1 MSGLE
6 PSNQK
11 AHSHLQTEISELFA
25 SLRLPLYR
33 YFLAG
38 TGSASDAEDLTQECF
53 LRLYRYL
60 RKGNQIDNPKLW
72 LFHAAHNLLLDRH
85 KSARYTREVDLPV
98 WDSFVEAHYDSSP
111 NPEESLIQR
120 ERYAYMADAMH
131 KLTSQ
136 QREVLIL
143 KTEGLGYREI
153 GEIMSLSTF
162 AVAAHV
168 RRAIAKMKVGSHG
181 QR

>member
-1 MSGLE
+1 
-6 PSNQK
+6 
-11 AHSHLQTEISELFA
+11 
-25 SLRLPLYR
+25 
-33 YFLAG
+33 
-38 TGSASDAEDLTQECF
+38 
-53 LRLYRYL
+53 
-60 RKGNQIDNPKLW
+60 
-72 LFHAAHNLLLDRH
+72 
-85 KSARYTREVDLPV
+85 
-98 WDSFVEAHYDSSP
+98 
-111 NPEESLIQR
+111 
-120 ERYAYMADAMH
+120 MADAMH